1 MTGCNER
8 PGRSFAD
15 ARRRTRNYR
24 DLALSAHDQS
34 FPILAVHADSY
45 TATLPGG
52 APEESMSYREIART
66 DKLCKR
72 HSGTPAHA
80 RVLTSRRPTRRS
92 RCALRKPR
100 YASLC
105 QLYSLWSVSCS
116 RYAPLRSL
124 GRSQGCSRRAGGRCD
139 HRDLHRSVR
148 LLQLVLLAR
157 TARRA
162 HKATTSEPD
171 ARTCQSRSLRFS
183 FGTSLRFS
191 GLQSSSRCPV
201 SREPHW
207 ASWRSVE
214 LSSQWLLEKTVCAV

>member
-92 RCALRKPR
+92 TCALRKPR

-105 QLYSLWSVSCS
+105 PYIRSGQSHARGMRRCARLVGVKVALDGQAVAATIEISIAVFVSYSSYCSHAPRGELTKRPRANQTLVRVSLEAFAFPLVRPYDS
-116 RYAPLRSL
+116 RGFNPR
-124 GRSQGCSRRAGGRCD
+124 
-139 HRDLHRSVR
+139 
-148 LLQLVLLAR
+148 
-157 TARRA
+157 
-162 HKATTSEPD
+162 PD
-171 ARTCQSRSLRFS
+171 ARYRASRIGRH
-183 FGTSLRFS
+183 GDRWNCRRN
-191 GLQSSSRCPV
+191 GC
-201 SREPHW
+201 
-207 ASWRSVE
+207 
-214 LSSQWLLEKTVCAV
+214 